1 MELIDIIF
9 WVMITVVVLGGLAC
23 LVIFLPREHEYE
35 EKTANCYRIVYRDG
49 NYSVS
54 PKKSVYG
61 ENTFSLRSKYFYIT
75 KAPFQLNAFCDGAEA
90 VNGSQYRAAAVMS
103 VCFPEDR
110 LQTFAPTFH
119 GVSQDSITETLEE
132 ALSAA
137 MEDAIKEYDPEK
149 GNEAFEKQVKTA
161 AQKKLDIFGAYI
173 MHINSLKINENV

>member
-9 WVMITVVVLGGLAC
+9 WILITAIVLGGLAC

-54 PKKSVYG
+54 PRKPVYG

-75 KAPFQLNAFCDGAEA
+75 KAPFHLNAFCDGAEA
-90 VNGSQYRAAAVMS
+90 PNGSQYRAAAMLT

-119 GVSQDSITETLEE
+119 GVSQDGITETLEE
-132 ALSAA
+132 TLSAA
-137 MEDAIKEYDPEK
+137 MEDAVKQYDPEK
-149 GNEAFEKQVKTA
+149 GDEIFGEQFKTA
-161 AQKKLDIFGAYI
+161 AQKKLDIFGAYV
-173 MHINSLKINENV
+173 MHINNVRVTENK